1 MSTRRRAVTALLLG
15 TLLTGGLAAQSV
27 SAQVEALLRRGV
39 ALRQRGDDAGAL
51 DQFQRARALTDEPRV
66 LAQVALAE
74 QALGRWVDAARHLRE
89 AVAHEDD
96 PWIRRNAAALAGARD
111 EIMRHVGGV
120 TVEGPGAQGELRVDD
135 ARVAALPMTAPAVV
149 LAGERALQV
158 RREGYTPWSQSFTV
172 RPGELNRVEVPA
184 LQPLVVTP
192 VIPVTPPRRGQAQRV
207 AGWSL
212 VGASALG
219 LGVGI
224 YGLFARD
231 DARASF
237 AQDRTCATATPA
249 AACADY
255 RSTVDTMNAVM
266 IAGFVG
272 AGVLAAVGVTL
283 VLTAPSNRPAVTL
296 ACAPG
301 VRALGCALT
310 F

>member
-1 MSTRRRAVTALLLG
+1 MMHRRAVTALLAG
-15 TLLTGGLAAQSV
+15 TLLTGGLSAQSV
-27 SAQVEALLRRGV
+27 GAQVEALLRRGV

-51 DQFQRARALTDEPRV
+51 DQFQRARALSDEPRV

-74 QALGRWVDAARHLRE
+74 QALGRWVDAARDLRE
-89 AVAHEDD
+89 AAAHEDD

-111 EIMRHVGGV
+111 EIMRHVGGL

-135 ARVAALPMTAPAVV
+135 ARVAALPMTAPVVV
-149 LAGERALQV
+149 LAGERALEV
-158 RREGYTPWSQSFTV
+158 RREGYSPWARSFTV

-184 LQPLVVTP
+184 LQSLVVAP
-192 VIPVTPPRRGQAQRV
+192 VVPVTPPRRGQGQRV

-224 YGLFARD
+224 YGLVARD
-231 DARASF
+231 NARSAF
-237 AQDRTCATATPA
+237 LQDPTCVTATPA
-249 AACADY
+249 AACADR
-255 RSTVDTMNAVM
+255 RSTADTMNAVM

-301 VRALGCALT
+301 LRAVGCVVA

>member
-1 MSTRRRAVTALLLG
+1 MRRSHAVTALLAG
-15 TLLTGGLAAQSV
+15 TLMAGGLAAQSV

-51 DQFQRARALTDEPRV
+51 DQFQRARALSDEPRV

-74 QALGRWVDAARHLRE
+74 QALGRWVDAARDLRE
-89 AVAHEDD
+89 AASHEDD
-96 PWIRRNAAALAGARD
+96 PWIRRNAAALGGARD
-111 EIMRHVGGV
+111 EIMRHVGGL

-135 ARVAALPMTAPAVV
+135 ARVAALPMTAPVVV
-149 LAGERALQV
+149 LAGERALEV
-158 RREGYTPWSQSFTV
+158 RREGYTPWTQAITV
-172 RPGELNRVEVPA
+172 RPGELNRVDVPA
-184 LQPLVVTP
+184 LQALVVTP
-192 VIPVTPPRRGQAQRV
+192 VAPVAPPRRGQGQRI

-212 VGASALG
+212 VGLSAAS

-224 YGLFARD
+224 YGLVARD
-231 DARASF
+231 NAQGAF
-237 AQDRTCATATPA
+237 QQDRTCATAMPA
-249 AACADY
+249 AACADR
-255 RSTVDTMNAVM
+255 RSTADTMNAVM

-301 VRALGCALT
+301 LRAVGCALS